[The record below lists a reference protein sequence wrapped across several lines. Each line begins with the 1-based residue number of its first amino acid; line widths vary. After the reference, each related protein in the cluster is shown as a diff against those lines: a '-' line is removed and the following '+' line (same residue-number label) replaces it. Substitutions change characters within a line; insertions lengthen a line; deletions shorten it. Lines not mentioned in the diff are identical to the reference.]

1 MLENYG
7 EVLRVGDVAEILG
20 FGLTS
25 VYDLLRE
32 GEIEGFMKKGKWLI
46 PKESIRRF
54 LNRNAYGKI
63 DR

>member
-25 VYDLLRE
+25 VYDLLWE
-32 GEIEGFMKKGKWLI
+32 GEIEGFMK
-46 PKESIRRF
+46 
-54 LNRNAYGKI
+54 
-63 DR
+63 